1 MQPSLHEKEKFK
13 KLFYENGWVKIQSFF
28 TKSEIKKINEELN
41 LFVKNIAP
49 KLKPGEI
56 HYSEKKINTIHVL
69 DKYSK
74 FFKKLL
80 HLRKLKV

>member
-1 MQPSLHEKEKFK
+1 MQLSLHEKKKIK

-28 TKSEIKKINEELN
+28 TKREIKKINKELN

-56 HYSEKKINTIHVL
+56 H
-69 DKYSK
+69 
-74 FFKKLL
+74 
-80 HLRKLKV
+80 